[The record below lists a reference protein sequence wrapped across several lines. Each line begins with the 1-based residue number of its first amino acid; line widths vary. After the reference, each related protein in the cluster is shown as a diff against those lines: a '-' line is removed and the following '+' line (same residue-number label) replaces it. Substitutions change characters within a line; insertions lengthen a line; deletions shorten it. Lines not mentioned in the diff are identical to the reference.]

1 MKHYDNLI
9 KPDLV
14 APGNKIISAEAKY
27 NKLVT
32 MHPELETNNYSTT
45 NMKLMYMSGS
55 SVSAPMVAGASAL
68 LLEANPNLTPNM
80 VKMILMY
87 TAQPLNGFNT
97 FEQGAGQLNV
107 AGAVSVAKLV
117 RSDLLGALLGTA
129 PAVGSSFLTQSAPS
143 PQTTIST
150 YAFPW
155 AQGLVLNHTTI
166 TGSNLI
172 TKYQKSYG
180 KGYLLGDGVT
190 ESTYSQSLSS
200 SMWTSNL
207 ALGNYLMKS
216 DGTPLGAGEFSV
228 PPGSCL
234 ATAS

>member
-14 APGNKIISAEAKY
+14 APGNKIISAEAKN

-45 NMKLMYMSGS
+45 NMKFMYMSGS

-107 AGAVSVAKLV
+107 AGAVAVAKLV
-117 RSDLLGALLGTA
+117 RSELLGALLVQRRR
-129 PAVGSSFLTQSAPS
+129 VGSSLLTQRRPARR
-143 PQTTIST
+143 QRFLLMR
-150 YAFPW
+150 FP
-155 AQGLVLNHTTI
+155 GRR
-166 TGSNLI
+166 
-172 TKYQKSYG
+172 
-180 KGYLLGDGVT
+180 D
-190 ESTYSQSLSS
+190 
-200 SMWTSNL
+200 
-207 ALGNYLMKS
+207 
-216 DGTPLGAGEFSV
+216 
-228 PPGSCL
+228 SC
-234 ATAS
+234 